1 MDYKY
6 IDQLLERYWRC
17 ETSLEEEEILRTFFS
32 QQDLP
37 AELKRYQALF
47 AYEQKESKM
56 GLGDD
61 FDRRMM
67 ARIEESDGQAPVLRK
82 RITLTT
88 RLKPL
93 FKAAAIV
100 AIFLTL
106 GNAMQA
112 TFSNGQTETIGS
124 TESIKATSQGS
135 VAMGDSASIDSMEQH
150 NASIGQV
157 TAPQGTAT
165 LLK

>member
-82 RITLTT
+82 RIAHH
-88 RLKPL
+88 PS
-93 FKAAAIV
+93 
-100 AIFLTL
+100 
-106 GNAMQA
+106 QA
-112 TFSNGQTETIGS
+112 PFQSGSHCGHLPHARQCHAGHVQQWPNRDHRQYGEHKGHQPGFSCHG
-124 TESIKATSQGS
+124 
-135 VAMGDSASIDSMEQH
+135 
-150 NASIGQV
+150 
-157 TAPQGTAT
+157 
-165 LLK
+165 